1 MVDTVLA
8 VAKALL
14 SMQETFRKSD
24 GERRKQIADYFQSIS
39 HCLEGIAHELSER
52 KLPHAKCAELQTYAT
67 ELPAAIS
74 DEIGIEKAGNLAA
87 QLSTAA
93 GIKGT
98 LLEEAEGSQER
109 TDKISKLEEAAGVFR
124 ALAFSIAAAGP
135 ISIPPGRRNLPYL
148 WLIGVLAI
156 VVVGIYFWRFRVVGD
171 KTCSIVNSPD
181 QSHAFTPSSAS
192 VSMDEQFLATRP
204 AWDHRPID
212 FRCDNGNHVFDF
224 TITWDLSVVGQG
236 TRIETCKTALATTP
250 GTKYYLIGKF
260 GPTPPNGAPGL
271 VGCELRPQ

>member
-1 MVDTVLA
+1 MVDAVLA

-24 GERRKQIADYFQSIS
+24 GERRKQIADYFQNIS
-39 HCLEGIAHELSER
+39 HCLEGIAQELSQR
-52 KLPHAKCAELQTYAT
+52 KLPHAKCAELQTYAA

-74 DEIGIEKAGNLAA
+74 DEIGMEKAGNLAG
-87 QLSTAA
+87 QLSAAA

-98 LLEEAEGSQER
+98 LLEEAERSQER
-109 TDKISKLEEAAGVFR
+109 TDKISKIEEAAGVFR
-124 ALAFSIAAAGP
+124 ALAVSIAAAGP
-135 ISIPPGRRNLPYL
+135 ISIPPGRRNLGYL
-148 WLIGVLAI
+148 WLIGVLA
-156 VVVGIYFWRFRVVGD
+156 VVAVGIYFWRFRAVGD
-171 KTCSIVNSPD
+171 KTCSIVNSADP
-181 QSHAFTPSSAS
+181 HAFTPSSAS
-192 VSMDEQFLATRP
+192 VSMDEKFLATRP

-260 GPTPPNGAPGL
+260 GPTSPNGAPGL